1 MVHQGIRQYQQT
13 TICSQSPERLIVML
27 YEGALRFLESARA
40 AARDGDLPA
49 MGRHVGRAQ
58 RIVLELQCSLDHNVG
73 GKLADDLD
81 SLYGFVLQEL
91 TALRLDADDQ
101 HIADVRRV
109 LLPLLAA
116 WREVP
121 PGSADTARR
130 PGNSSAARSGMDFA
144 SQAAYPSSE
153 STVVQQAELCLAV

>member
-27 YEGALRFLESARA
+27 YEGALRFLESARS

-58 RIVLELQCSLDHNVG
+58 MIVLELQCSLDREVG
-73 GKLADDLD
+73 GKVAVELD
-81 SLYGFVLQEL
+81 ALYGFVLREL
-91 TALRLDADDQ
+91 TALRLDADIQ
-101 HIADVRRV
+101 HIADIRRV

-116 WREVP
+116 WRAIP
-121 PGSADTARR
+121 PGTAEVMRR
-130 PGNSSAARSGMDFA
+130 QSSRATTGSGTDVA
-144 SQAAYPSSE
+144 GKPQSTGLESSPAP
-153 STVVQQAELCLAV
+153 QAELCLAV